1 MRATAEASVYRIEV
15 ELVGNRSDSGVVIR
29 GIVKDK
35 VTKCALAY
43 AKLL

>member
-1 MRATAEASVYRIEV
+1 VYRIEV
-15 ELVGNRSDSGVVIR
+15 KLVGNRSNSSVVIR
-29 GIVKDK
+29 GIIKDK

>member
-1 MRATAEASVYRIEV
+1 VYRIKV
-15 ELVGNRSDSGVVIR
+15 KLVGNRSDSGVVIR

-43 AKLL
+43 TKLL